1 MKTRLSLVRAML
13 FALLACLAATAFCA
27 ERNIV
32 DAAGRAVRVPAQPL
46 RLLALSEIDLDTLL
60 ALKIKP
66 VGATAGRG
74 QGGMPRYLG
83 AAAAGLASV
92 GNFGSPVLDL
102 VIGLQPD
109 LILVGSLPDPELL
122 AQLDKIAPTVVS
134 YKQGEDWQVALRRI
148 AGAVGRSGQAEVLL
162 ADYHRRATALRERLG
177 AQANATVSVVRWN
190 PQGPSYMLKDAFASL
205 VLADLK
211 LRRPVAQS
219 QPGVAHSPP
228 LNLEALSRIDA
239 DWLFVGTLNA
249 GGQAS
254 DALAAARQSPAFRQL
269 GAVQKG
275 HMVAVDGS
283 LWTSPGGPLAALAI
297 LDDVEKAMLGH
308 QRKF

>member
-1 MKTRLSLVRAML
+1 MKILLSLM
-13 FALLACLAATAFCA
+13 FALLTAASAFGA
-27 ERNIV
+27 ERSIV
-32 DAAGRAVRVPAQPL
+32 DAAGRTVVVPAQPQ
-46 RLLALSEIDLDTLL
+46 RLLALSELDLDALL

-74 QGGMPRYLG
+74 QSGMPRYLG
-83 AAAAGLASV
+83 SAAAGLASV

-109 LILVGSLPDPELL
+109 LILVGGLPDPELL
-122 AQLDKIAPTVVS
+122 AQLGKIAPTVVS
-134 YKQGEDWQVALRRI
+134 YKPGDDWQAALRRI
-148 AGAVGRSGQAEVLL
+148 AAVVGRPAQADAFLSE
-162 ADYHRRATALRERLG
+162 YRSRAEALRGRLG
-177 AQANATVSVVRWN
+177 SQADATVSVVRWN

-211 LRRPVAQS
+211 LRRPAAQM
-219 QPGVAHSPP
+219 QPGAAHSPP
-228 LNLEALSRIDA
+228 LSLEALSKIDG
-239 DWLFVGTLNA
+239 DWLFVGTLSA

-269 GAVQKG
+269 GAVRNG

-297 LDDVEKAMLGH
+297 LADVERAMVG
-308 QRKF
+308 R